1 MAIEIDDDKGW
12 MSAEVD
18 GSVVATAVRTDDT
31 RWAVST
37 WPTSLTRNQA
47 ITALTIAERLAT
59 GYGDDDPFVAA
70 WREELADG

>member
-12 MSAEVD
+12 MAAEVD
-18 GSVVATAVRTDDT
+18 GSVIATAVRTDT
-31 RWAVST
+31 RWVVST

-59 GYGDDDPFVAA
+59 GHGDDDPFVAA